1 MDSNRI
7 EQLLRQHFPTAKIQV
22 SSDDNVHFS
31 AKVVDA
37 GFEGLSRIARHRLIH
52 DAIGPAMGREIHAL
66 SLNLLTPEQYRAM
79 TPNQAG

>member
-66 SLNLLTPEQYRAM
+66 SLNLLTPEQYRAI

>member
-7 EQLLRQHFPTAKIQV
+7 EQLLRQHFPTAEIRV

-66 SLNLLTPEQYRAM
+66 SLNLLTPEQHGSM
-79 TPNQAG
+79 TSNPAG